1 MSFKI
6 SCSIFPFSYATR
18 ADSCFTQMMLLHI
31 TWTGFVISVLGFEI
45 TTTSNYIEA
54 VRFLMHLLGW
64 LGMLFLVCYHGQNLV
79 DEVLNTRNYIIN
91 LKTRTVSQ
99 FFQSL
104 AISDAIYSF
113 YWYKKEV
120 IVQKYVLLILLRSH
134 KPLTLK
140 ACGMKVMSLATFL
153 AVIEPP
159 RPPL

>member
-1 MSFKI
+1 
-6 SCSIFPFSYATR
+6 
-18 ADSCFTQMMLLHI
+18 MMLLHI